1 MRPVVRLI
9 WPVASAGQFH
19 QCMVFVFIQLV
30 EGTIVHYY
38 YLKGKHLIRLRRKN
52 IKRSLK
58 VFEQNPDRPAGNK
71 LANVVSATS
80 LLQRSIGKWRK
91 DREPVTYE
99 PPAADLVG

>member
-1 MRPVVRLI
+1 
-9 WPVASAGQFH
+9 
-19 QCMVFVFIQLV
+19 MVFVFIQLV

-58 VFEQNPDRPAGNK
+58 VFEQNPDQPASGKN
-71 LANVVSATS
+71 LANVVNTV
-80 LLQRSIGKWRK
+80 QRTTGKWRK

-99 PPAADLVG
+99 PPAADLVSFLV